1 MPYPVPDTRNV
12 TKPGG
17 ISVHADF
24 GSGYAHLGNIDI
36 TKLSVDPK
44 NEDFEFESQLSG
56 EMRLADSFISKRR
69 ESYKL
74 ALQEVTP
81 EHLQHFYL
89 GGDLETVGE
98 GSAAAV
104 DQKLILAGELPAS
117 LGKYGIS
124 AVTVRQ
130 FLDWCFLKDHS
141 AADAFVDNSVEADTA
156 AGTPFSTLEEALD
169 ELYLGKITP
178 FTEVYFDFAVPG
190 VYGAVVVKYWNG
202 AAWAAVSNLGGAAD
216 VLDADGK
223 MNWDLPADWAQTQVN
238 GQTGYWLQITATT
251 PWTTPATV
259 NCIRQNAVRNTDY
272 IQDPGQVAGGLQ
284 AGRIGR
290 LAAGFLADGEEVMV
304 SYTYSTWTSLTFPVA
319 TAQYPVVAVRIDY
332 LTLKGTQMRRHI
344 PRAQLKPDGAI
355 TFDPKKELQIPLLLE
370 VLDDYA
376 NNPTRPYGW
385 KEIIYS

>member
-1 MPYPVPDTRNV
+1 MPYPVPDIRNV

-17 ISVHADF
+17 IAVHVDF
-24 GSGYAHLGNIDI
+24 GAGFAHLGNIDI

-130 FLDWCFLKDHS
+130 FLDPLLGPLVLDISEVEH
-141 AADAFVDNSVEADTA
+141 AAKKAGIGDPITVVVEGKWRGAI
-156 AGTPFSTLEEALD
+156 EEASVCGI
-169 ELYLGKITP
+169 LG
-178 FTEVYFDFAVPG
+178 D
-190 VYGAVVVKYWNG
+190 
-202 AAWAAVSNLGGAAD
+202 VS
-216 VLDADGK
+216 
-223 MNWDLPADWAQTQVN
+223 Q
-238 GQTGYWLQITATT
+238 
-251 PWTTPATV
+251 
-259 NCIRQNAVRNTDY
+259 
-272 IQDPGQVAGGLQ
+272 QDSIV
-284 AGRIGR
+284 
-290 LAAGFLADGEEVMV
+290 
-304 SYTYSTWTSLTFPVA
+304 
-319 TAQYPVVAVRIDY
+319 
-332 LTLKGTQMRRHI
+332 
-344 PRAQLKPDGAI
+344 
-355 TFDPKKELQIPLLLE
+355 E
-370 VLDDYA
+370 VLDGFCEFVSLLLCHCHASPLKWFSMPICLTAGSCRRSCALHRAKSRAFRGELRSQDDSIL
-376 NNPTRPYGW
+376 NQMPTRVTKRCNTPHGRRQPQAVRPGSSYRDPGALPGPQAVRPGRPNRDPGDLTAPPGR
-385 KEIIYS
+385 SPGPCAVRRRCPGLQRHVSRPRL